1 MLLFLLRWQRTRQS
15 QRITVLQQSHQR
27 TYQQWLN
34 LIKYEF
40 LNLDSVERY
49 HWDWIS
55 FQKWKVPRTIEWRR
69 EGTSQLR
76 RVMMH
81 NTILHNQRNQ
91 NYPVQPGIFSIQLL
105 NIPSQIMTSFF
116 FFFFNLVI
124 LLRSYCGVQV
134 LYACQTVLCVCM
146 IMMFV
151 KALLLFWID
160 FQLWVLLLT
169 LFLHDIPGIQ
179 DFW

>member
-1 MLLFLLRWQRTRQS
+1 MLQQCPHFHCPNLEDLQISNKKKKTKNLSLCVCELKLMFLVPRFLLS
-15 QRITVLQQSHQR
+15 TVHTVVLCFFWEGSGVQLSYGSPAPQDKS
-27 TYQQWLN
+27 N
-34 LIKYEF
+34 KF
-40 LNLDSVERY
+40 LKLDRVHRY

-116 FFFFNLVI
+116 FFFF
-124 LLRSYCGVQV
+124 
-134 LYACQTVLCVCM
+134 
-146 IMMFV
+146 
-151 KALLLFWID
+151 
-160 FQLWVLLLT
+160 
-169 LFLHDIPGIQ
+169 
-179 DFW
+179 